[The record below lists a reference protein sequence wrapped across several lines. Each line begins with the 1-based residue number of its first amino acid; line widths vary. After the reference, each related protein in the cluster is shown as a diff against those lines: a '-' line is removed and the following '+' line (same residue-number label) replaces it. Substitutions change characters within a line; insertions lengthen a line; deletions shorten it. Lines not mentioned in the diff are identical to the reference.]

1 MPQNSHHTRSGVV
14 SRRTVLRSAAVAGGA
29 ATLASMLPAYS
40 AAQTS
45 TFLVGRGIGD
55 ITGEP
60 LGAGMNGYAEM
71 SQMSTGL
78 HLRQRAR
85 AFIFAESAGAPRI
98 VMVTCELGLMFQSIQ
113 LEVLRRLRERFGTTY
128 HEGNVLLSA
137 THTHV
142 APGGTSGH
150 PMVDLSMF
158 GFRPATFEANVA
170 GIVDAITMAHEDMAP
185 TDIGVSHAELTNAGV
200 NRSTQAFDANPAED
214 KAAFPAGIDPRSQ
227 TLQMYRGG
235 ELVGVLNWFGEHATS
250 MSTDAT
256 LVSSDNKG
264 YAAWHWEREVAGQDY
279 LSAEPLPLITAF
291 AQSNAGDISPN
302 LNLLPGSG
310 PTDNEYENTRIIGT
324 REYDAAAGQIG
335 AMAPLGGGIDVRH
348 VWVDM
353 SAVEVAPEFTG
364 DGRIHRTSIAAL
376 GAAFAAGSQEDGGGG
391 DDLPFNEGQRGG
403 NPAVGQ
409 IGDVVVPQ
417 WLRDAHG
424 AKDILLPAGLVPQAI
439 QRVYPFHLVRLG
451 SQYIFGVPFEITV
464 VSGLRLRRALGR
476 ELGVSPEQILVQG
489 YTNGYGHYVTTPEEY
504 ATQNY
509 EGGAT
514 AFGPWELPAI
524 AQIGA
529 GLAASMREGTPNDP
543 GTWER
548 DLTGVIPSSP
558 FGNPSVDVPAPG
570 HAFGDVIDEP
580 LEAYRPGERVL
591 ARFAAANPNTD
602 LRRGSTYLTV
612 DREGSGAGGWTRVH
626 DDGDWST
633 MITFEN
639 LGPFTNALISWDI
652 PLSAPHGRYRITYSA
667 TGRTVG
673 STFPIA
679 GATRE
684 FTVG

>member
-1 MPQNSHHTRSGVV
+1 MAHGADSNFGGPI
-14 SRRTVLRSAAVAGGA
+14 SRRTVLRSAAIAGGV
-29 ATLASMLPAYS
+29 ATAASMLPAYS
-40 AAQTS
+40 AAQT
-45 TFLVGRGIGD
+45 TGFVVGRGIGD
-55 ITGEP
+55 MTGEP
-60 LGAGMNGYAEM
+60 LGAGMNGYAEL
-71 SQMSTGL
+71 SQMSTGI

-85 AFIFAESAGAPRI
+85 AFIFAETPSSPRL
-98 VMVTCELGLMFQSIQ
+98 VMATCEMGLMFQSIQ
-113 LEVLRRLRERFGTTY
+113 LEVLRRLRERFGDTY

-170 GIVDAITMAHEDMAP
+170 GIVDAIAMAHDDMAP
-185 TDIGVSHAELTNAGV
+185 TDIGMSHAELTGAGV
-200 NRSTQAFDANPAED
+200 NRSREAFDANPAAD
-214 KAAFPAGIDPRSQ
+214 KAAFPTGIDPRSQ
-227 TLQMYRGG
+227 TLQMYRNG

-250 MSTDAT
+250 MSTDST

-264 YAAWHWEREVAGQDY
+264 FAAWHWEREIAGQDY
-279 LSAEPLPLITAF
+279 LAGGPLPLITAF
-291 AQSNAGDISPN
+291 AQSNAGDVSPN
-302 LNLLPGSG
+302 LDLRPGQG
-310 PTDNEYENTRIIGT
+310 PTDDEYENTRIVGT

-335 AMAPLGGGIDVRH
+335 SMSPIGGGIDVRH

-353 SAVEVAPEFTG
+353 SAVEVSPEFTG
-364 DGRIHRTSIAAL
+364 DGQTHRTSIAAL
-376 GAAFAAGSQEDGGGG
+376 GASFAAGSQEDGGGAE
-391 DDLPFNEGQRGG
+391 DLPFNEGERGG
-403 NPAVGQ
+403 NPAVAQ
-409 IGDVVVPQ
+409 IGDVVIPK

-439 QRVYPFHLVRLG
+439 QRVFPFHLVRLG

-464 VSGLRLRRALGR
+464 VSGLRLRRAIGSA
-476 ELGVSPEQILVQG
+476 LGVDPEQVLVQG

-524 AQIGA
+524 TQIGV
-529 GLAASMREGTPNDP
+529 GLAASMREGRRHEP

-548 DLTGVIPSSP
+548 DLTGVIPASP

-570 HAFGDVIDEP
+570 RAFGDVIDQP
-580 LEAYRPGERVL
+580 QEAYRPGQRVL
-591 ARFAAANPNTD
+591 SRFAGVNPNTD

-612 DREGSGAGGWTRVH
+612 DREGQAGWERVH

-639 LGPFTNALISWDI
+639 IGPFTNALVSWDI
-652 PLSAPHGRYRITYSA
+652 PQNTPAGVYRITYSA
-667 TGRTVG
+667 TGRGLG
-673 STFPIA
+673 STFPIS
-679 GATRE
+679 GASRTFR
-684 FTVG
+684 VG

>member
-1 MPQNSHHTRSGVV
+1 MAQGSHHSTSSVV
-14 SRRTVLRSAAVAGGA
+14 SRRTVLRSAAIAGGA

-45 TFLVGRGIGD
+45 NLLVGRGIGD

-85 AFIFAESAGAPRI
+85 AFIFAESADSPRI
-98 VMVTCELGLMFQSIQ
+98 AMVTCEMGLMFQSIQ
-113 LEVLRRLRERFGTTY
+113 LEVLRRLRERFGDTY

-170 GIVDAITMAHEDMAP
+170 GIVDAIAMAHEDMAP
-185 TDIGVSHAELTNAGV
+185 TEIGMSHAELTNAGV
-200 NRSTQAFDANPAED
+200 NRSKQAFDANPAED
-214 KAAFPAGIDPRSQ
+214 KAAFPTGIDPRSQ

-256 LVSSDNKG
+256 LVSTDNKG
-264 YAAWHWEREVAGQDY
+264 FAAWHWEREIAGQDY
-279 LSAEPLPLITAF
+279 LSGAPLPLITAF

-302 LNLLPGSG
+302 LNLSPGSG

-335 AMAPLGGGIDVRH
+335 AMAPLGAGIDVRH
-348 VWVDM
+348 VWVDIT
-353 SAVEVAPEFTG
+353 AVDVQPEFTG
-364 DGRIHRTSIAAL
+364 DGRTHRTAIAAL

-391 DDLPFNEGQRGG
+391 DDLPFNEGERGG
-403 NPAVGQ
+403 NPAVAQ
-409 IGDVVVPQ
+409 IGDVVIPQ

-424 AKDILLPAGLVPQAI
+424 AKDILLPAGLVPNAI
-439 QRVYPFHLVRLG
+439 QRVFPFHLVRLG

-464 VSGLRLRRALGR
+464 VSGLRLRRTVGEA
-476 ELGVSPEQILVQG
+476 LGVSPEQVLIQG

-514 AFGPWELPAI
+514 AFGPWQLPAI

-529 GLAASMREGTPNDP
+529 GLAKSMREGTPNDP

-548 DLTGVIPSSP
+548 DLTGVIPASP

-570 HAFGDVIDEP
+570 HAFGDVIDQP
-580 LEAYRPGERVL
+580 QEAYRSGQRVL
-591 ARFAAANPNTD
+591 ARFAGANPNTD
-602 LRRGSTYLTV
+602 LRRGSTYLAV
-612 DREGSGAGGWTRVH
+612 EREAPGAGGWTRVH

-652 PLSAPHGRYRITYSA
+652 PQGTPPGRYRITYSA
-667 TGRTVG
+667 TGRGLG
-673 STFPIA
+673 STFPID

-684 FTVG
+684 FQVD